1 MPQNAVDG
9 NFIGFVMFTGGKQM
23 TDQNE
28 SKTHEILNHSEGAVI
43 KTMEMYQ
50 AIITRMAGN
59 SAACKQWCIPLVT
72 AILVFAVKEK
82 TYHLIWLTLIPVLIC
97 YSLDAYYRMLE
108 NRFRLGFK
116 QAATKVA
123 QQIFTRSDLFNLSPG
138 GCKSQLLLKAFS
150 SPATWPVYL
159 GLLALLILAF
169 KLSIGHS

>member
-1 MPQNAVDG
+1 
-9 NFIGFVMFTGGKQM
+9 M
-23 TDQNE
+23 TDLNE
-28 SKTHEILNHSEGAVI
+28 SISHEILNHSESAVI

-72 AILVFAVKEK
+72 AVLVFAVKEK

-97 YSLDAYYRMLE
+97 YSLDAYYLMLE
-108 NRFRLGFK
+108 NRFRAGFN
-116 QAATKVA
+116 QAAAKIA
-123 QQIFTRSDLFNLSPG
+123 DQSFTRADLFKLLPS
-138 GCKSQLLLKAFS
+138 GCKGQLLMKAFT

-169 KLSIGHS
+169 KLSAGHS

>member
-1 MPQNAVDG
+1 
-9 NFIGFVMFTGGKQM
+9 M
-23 TDQNE
+23 TIQNE
-28 SKTHEILNHSEGAVI
+28 SKTHEILNHSDNAVI

-97 YSLDAYYRMLE
+97 YCLDAYYLMLE
-108 NRFRLGFK
+108 NRFRAGFN
-116 QAATKVA
+116 QAATKVS
-123 QQIFTRSDLFNLSPG
+123 QQSFTRADLFNLSPA
-138 GCKSQLLLKAFS
+138 GCKRQLLLKAFT

-159 GLLALLILAF
+159 GLLALLMVAYKLAAC
-169 KLSIGHS
+169 LY